1 MYYNAD
7 KNGVEMQPMS
17 TGTKLGR
24 AAGRS
29 STGVQLSG
37 PGASDHGGDESD
49 RGFPRFYSFFFHVMF
64 QFIGG
69 FFAMQLFVGII
80 IEQFATLKE
89 QAEQEGRS
97 GALMTAS
104 QEQWVKTQAFIM
116 QQVKPKKKTRSARAG
131 LLQGRGERE

>member
-1 MYYNAD
+1 
-7 KNGVEMQPMS
+7 
-17 TGTKLGR
+17 
-24 AAGRS
+24 
-29 STGVQLSG
+29 
-37 PGASDHGGDESD
+37 
-49 RGFPRFYSFFFHVMF
+49 MF

-116 QQVKPKKKTRSARAG
+116 QQV
-131 LLQGRGERE
+131 